1 MTEWIAYLNADDND
15 KKIEKQFT
23 HLTITDKLALIKY
36 KMKKKMVE
44 IWENGR
50 FL

>member
-1 MTEWIAYLNADDND
+1 MGRMTEWIAYLNADDND

-36 KMKKKMVE
+36 KMKKKEKMD
-44 IWENGR
+44 
-50 FL
+50 LKK

>member
-1 MTEWIAYLNADDND
+1 MGRMTEWIAYLNADDND

-36 KMKKKMVE
+36 AIKKKEKM
-44 IWENGR
+44 N
-50 FL
+50 LKK

>member
-1 MTEWIAYLNADDND
+1 MGRMTEWFAYLNADDND

-36 KMKKKMVE
+36 KIKKKEKMD
-44 IWENGR
+44 
-50 FL
+50 LKK